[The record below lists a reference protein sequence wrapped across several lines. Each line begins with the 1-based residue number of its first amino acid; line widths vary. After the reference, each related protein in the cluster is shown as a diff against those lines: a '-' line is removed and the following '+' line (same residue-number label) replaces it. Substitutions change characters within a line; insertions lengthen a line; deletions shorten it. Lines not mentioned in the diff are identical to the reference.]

1 MKLKLEKEK
10 GGKINEG
17 MIGLF
22 FEDINY
28 AADGGLYAE
37 MIENRSFEFY
47 DCYGDKGAYYVKHD
61 PGYGWSPAQAADGDG
76 APGENITC
84 GENGTYGGSGVYDE
98 GAGRL
103 EYVMGSPLYREN
115 PHYLRFTAAKPG
127 QGFQNQAY
135 GGIFLEKGKEYR
147 VSFYARQ
154 VDYEGS
160 FRVSVQKGG
169 SVYAE
174 ASVSCQSVPK
184 NVWRKWIRYEL
195 TLKAEETVE
204 NGVFILSLEEAGT
217 VEVDFFFLMPADA
230 VAGIFRKDIFERLK
244 ELHPG
249 FLRFPGGCIIEGN
262 TLENRYRWKESVG
275 IPERRRANFSRW
287 SLHGTNEENGW
298 HTEYAHYNQTLGI
311 GYYEYFLLCEMIGA
325 KPLPVLNVGLA
336 CQYQSYELV
345 EMDAPEFQEFLKDA
359 LDLIE
364 FANGSPETEWG
375 GLRARMGHPE
385 PFGMTMV
392 GIGNEQWE
400 TEQVDFFARYRIFEK
415 TIHEK
420 YPEIRLIGS
429 AGPDITS
436 DRYRDAWEFYR
447 EAAAGNPDFCY
458 AVDEHYYVKPEWFYD
473 HVDFYDDYPRN
484 VKVFAG
490 EYAAHPFGGLNHPG
504 ANTLAGALAE
514 AAFLTGIEK
523 NADVVILA
531 SYAPLFA
538 RIGFA
543 QWAPDM
549 IWFDERETY
558 PTASYYVQKMY
569 GENMGTVLVPMHGQ
583 EKELQKE
590 RVYVSLSFDE
600 RAGEY
605 IIKAVN
611 ASKEAKAL
619 ELFDAEEKPV
629 RGTAVIKELKGPDD
643 GAACG
648 SVASGG
654 KCSRPEAVSYE
665 ERDTEIS
672 GTLMLAPES
681 FVAVRVKE

>member
-1 MKLKLEKEK
+1 MKLKLEKTK
-10 GGKINEG
+10 GSKINEG

-47 DCYGDKGAYYVKHD
+47 DCYGDKGDYYVKHD
-61 PGYGWSPAQAADGDG
+61 PGYGWSPAQGNGGNG
-76 APGENITC
+76 AC
-84 GENGTYGGSGVYDE
+84 GEKEAHNKTDGGK
-98 GAGRL
+98 L

-115 PHYLRFTAAKPG
+115 PHYLRFTATEPG
-127 QGFQNQAY
+127 QGFRNQAY
-135 GGIFLEKGKEYR
+135 SGIFLEKGKEYR

-154 VDYEGS
+154 ADYEGK
-160 FRVSVQKGG
+160 FRVSVEKDGKA
-169 SVYAE
+169 YAQ
-174 ASVSCQSVPK
+174 ASADCRSVPK
-184 NVWRKWIRYEL
+184 DAWRKWIRYGL
-195 TLKAEETVE
+195 TLKAEETVK
-204 NGVFILSLEEAGT
+204 GGAFVLSLEKAGT
-217 VEVDFFFLMPADA
+217 VEFDFISMMPADA

-275 IPERRRANFSRW
+275 IPERRKANFSRW
-287 SLHGTNEENGW
+287 SLHGTNAENGW

-345 EMDAPEFQEFLKDA
+345 EVDAPEFQEFLQDA

-364 FANGSPETEWG
+364 FANGSPETKWG

-385 PFGMTMV
+385 PFGMTMA

-400 TEQVDFFARYRIFEK
+400 TEQVDFFRRYQIFEK
-415 TIHEK
+415 AIHEK

-436 DRYRDAWEFYR
+436 GHYRDAWKFYR
-447 EAAAGNPDFCY
+447 EAATGKPDFCY

-473 HVDFYDDYPRN
+473 HIDFYDNYPRD
-484 VKVFAG
+484 VRVFAG
-490 EYAAHPFGGLNHPG
+490 EYAVHPVGGLNHPG
-504 ANTLAGALAE
+504 ANMLSGALAE

-543 QWAPDM
+543 QWAPNM
-549 IWFDERETY
+549 IWFDETETY

-583 EKELQKE
+583 EKELRKE

-600 RAGEY
+600 KAGEY
-605 IIKAVN
+605 IVKAVN
-611 ASKEAKAL
+611 ASEETKTL
-619 ELFDAEEKPV
+619 ELVDENGSPV
-629 RGTAVIKELKGPDD
+629 RGDAVVKTLQRETAENGGTAEDKTGK
-643 GAACG
+643 AASCG
-648 SVASGG
+648 DMAET
-654 KCSRPEAVSYE
+654 RPEPVHYE
-665 ERDTEIS
+665 ERGETPDGGIV
-672 GTLMLAPES
+672 LAPES
-681 FVAVRVKE
+681 FVVVRVKE